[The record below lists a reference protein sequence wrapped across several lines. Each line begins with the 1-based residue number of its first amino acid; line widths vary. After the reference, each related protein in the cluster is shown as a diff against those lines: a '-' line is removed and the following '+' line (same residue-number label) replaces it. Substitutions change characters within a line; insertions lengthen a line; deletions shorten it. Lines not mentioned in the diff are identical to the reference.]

1 MNPLQRA
8 LLAMLWLALLVGLAT
23 VIGSRLQ
30 LSGDLR
36 LFMPAPQTADQ
47 RLLLGSLGEGP
58 GSRLLLMALSGAAPE
73 ILAEHSQALRTAAAE
88 LPGLRRVMNGEQ
100 DLDAFGDALLPF
112 RYLLSP
118 TLDSQT
124 LDAAFL
130 RAQLQARLQDL
141 GSPAASLVEPWVARD
156 PSLEILRLAER
167 WQPTREPQ
175 RLFDVWFTGDGNSAL
190 LLVETASAGF
200 DPQGQQAALEALRSA
215 FEFVASD
222 PAVQL
227 EISGPGAFSV
237 LMRERTQGE
246 ATLLGVSASV
256 LLLLLLALA
265 YRSLRLPLLGA
276 LPLASAALA
285 GLAAVAALFGSVHG
299 ITLAF
304 GFTLIGVAQ
313 DYPVHLFSHRR
324 PGHSAWRTV
333 GELWPT
339 LAAGAISTCLAYLS
353 FLASGVE
360 GLKQLAV
367 FAIAGLLAAA
377 TSTRWLL
384 PALLPMAHRDLADA
398 RLGVAL
404 HRLLQKTPRP
414 WALAPLLGIVAIA
427 WLMFSPRPLWDDN
440 LARLTPVPSELLQRD
455 AELRAALGAPDV
467 RYLLVLEAA
476 DNEALLQASE
486 TLEPALDA
494 LVQRGVLGGFDLPS
508 RYLPSA
514 ATQRERQTRLPN
526 AETLRAHLAEATEG
540 LPFRSAAFAPFLAD
554 VEAARSASLL
564 KVEDVLDTPLGAR
577 ISALLPG
584 NSDTPVALLGLVDVS
599 DPAALRQFADARG
612 DSLHL
617 LDLKAASEALASS
630 YRERVLG
637 ALLAAFVVLLV
648 ALAALLRSP
657 QRVLRVVTPVVLAGL
672 LTLALLH
679 AGGVAFNLFHLV
691 ALILASGLGL
701 DYALFFE
708 RAGSDAAE
716 QRRTLH
722 AIVLCVLS
730 TGLVF
735 GLLGTSSIPVLRAI
749 GLSVAMGVFLNFLL
763 AALIAGRGANHAR
776 P

>member
-8 LLAMLWLALLVGLAT
+8 LLAVLWLALLAGLAA

-47 RLLLGSLGEGP
+47 RLLLDSLGEGP
-58 GSRLLLMALSGAAPE
+58 GSRLLLLALSGAEPE
-73 ILAEHSQALRTAAAE
+73 VLAEHSQALRLAASD

-100 DLDAFGDALLPF
+100 DLDAFGDDLLPY

-118 TLDSQT
+118 SLDTQE

-141 GSPAASLVEPWVARD
+141 GSPAASLVEPWLARD

-167 WQPTREPQ
+167 WAPAREPE
-175 RLFDVWFTGDGNSAL
+175 RLFDVWFTGDGGSAL
-190 LLVETASAGF
+190 LLVETGIGGF
-200 DPQGQQAALEALRSA
+200 DPQGQQAALEGLRNA
-215 FEFVASD
+215 FAGIASD

-246 ATLLGVSASV
+246 ATRLGVTAS
-256 LLLLLLALA
+256 LLLLSLLALA

-324 PGHSAWRTV
+324 PGHGAWRTMR
-333 GELWPT
+333 ELWPT

-377 TSTRWLL
+377 ASTRWLL
-384 PALLPMAHRDLADA
+384 PALLPMAQRDMADA
-398 RLGVAL
+398 PLAGAL
-404 HRLLQKTPRP
+404 HRLLQRLPRP
-414 WALAPLLGIVAIA
+414 LALAPLLAIVAIA

-440 LARLTPVPSELLQRD
+440 LASLTPVPTELLQRD
-455 AELRAALGAPDV
+455 GELRAALGAPDV
-467 RYLLVLEAA
+467 RYLLVMEAA
-476 DNEALLQASE
+476 DHEALLQASE
-486 TLEPALDA
+486 ALEPALEA

-514 ATQRERQTRLPN
+514 ATQRARQERLPD
-526 AETLRAHLAEATEG
+526 AATLSAHLAEAAEG

-554 VEAARSASLL
+554 VEAARSAP
-564 KVEDVLDTPLGAR
+564 VLSVDDMLASPLGAR
-577 ISALLPG
+577 IAALLPA
-584 NSDTPVALLGLVDVS
+584 NTDTPVALLGLVDVN
-599 DPAALRQFADARG
+599 DPEALREFADARG
-612 DSLHL
+612 ETVHL

-630 YRERVLG
+630 YRERVLT
-637 ALLAAFVVLLV
+637 ALLAAFVLLLV

-657 QRVLRVVTPVVLAGL
+657 MRVLRVVIPVVLAGL

-722 AIVLCVLS
+722 AILLCVLS

-735 GLLGTSSIPVLRAI
+735 GLLGSSSIPVLRAI
-749 GLSVAMGVFLNFLL
+749 GLSVALGVVFNFLL
-763 AALIAGRGANHAR
+763 AALIAGRGASHAR

>member
-8 LLAMLWLALLVGLAT
+8 MLAALWLALLLGLAG

-58 GSRLLLMALSGAAPE
+58 GSRLLLLALSGAAPE
-73 ILAEHSQALRTAAAE
+73 VLADHSQALRIAASE
-88 LPGLRRVMNGEQ
+88 RPELRRVMNGEQ
-100 DLDAFGDALLPF
+100 DLDAFGDALLPY

-118 TLDSQT
+118 TLDTQA
-124 LDAAFL
+124 LDADFL

-141 GSPAASLVEPWVARD
+141 GSPAASLVEPWLARD
-156 PSLEILRLAER
+156 PSLEVLRLAER
-167 WQPTREPQ
+167 WQPVREPE
-175 RLFDVWFTGDGNSAL
+175 RVFDVWFTGDGKSAL
-190 LLVETASAGF
+190 LLVETAGTGF
-200 DPQGQQAALEALRSA
+200 DPQSQQAAIEALRTA
-215 FEFVASD
+215 FESVAGD
-222 PAVQL
+222 PAVEL

-246 ATLLGVSASV
+246 ATRLGITASA
-256 LLLLLLALA
+256 LLLMLMALA
-265 YRSLRLPLLGA
+265 YQSLRLPLLGA

-324 PGHSAWRTV
+324 PGQDAWHTV
-333 GELWPT
+333 RELWPT
-339 LAAGAISTCLAYLS
+339 LAAGAVSTCLAYLS
-353 FLASGVE
+353 FLTSGVE

-377 TSTRWLL
+377 ASTRWLL
-384 PALLPMAHRDLADA
+384 PALLPAAHQDLAEA

-404 HRLLQKTPRP
+404 HRLLQRLPRHR
-414 WALAPLLGIVAIA
+414 ALAPLLAALAIA
-427 WLMFSPRPLWDDN
+427 WLVFSPRPLWDDN
-440 LARLTPVPSELLQRD
+440 LASLTPVPTELLQRD
-455 AELRAALGAPDV
+455 GELRAALGAPDV

-476 DNEALLQASE
+476 DSEALLQASE
-486 TLEPALDA
+486 ALEPALDV
-494 LVQRGVLGGFDLPS
+494 LVQRGVLGGFELPS

-514 ATQRERQTRLPN
+514 ATQRARQGRLPA
-526 AETLRAHLAEATEG
+526 AETLRADLATAAVG
-540 LPFRSAAFAPFLAD
+540 LPFRSDAFAPFLAD
-554 VEAARSASLL
+554 VEAARGAAILGVDDL
-564 KVEDVLDTPLGAR
+564 LDTPLGAR
-577 ISALLPG
+577 VAALLPAT
-584 NSDTPVALLGLVDVS
+584 SDSPVALLGLIDVN
-599 DPAALRQFADARG
+599 DPSALSEFAAARG
-612 DSLHL
+612 DALHL
-617 LDLKAASEALASS
+617 LDLKAASEALSSS

-637 ALLAAFVVLLV
+637 ALLAAFVLLLA
-648 ALAALLRSP
+648 ALTALLRSA
-657 QRVLRVVTPVVLAGL
+657 QRVLRVMAPVLLAGL
-672 LTLALLH
+672 LTLAVLH

-722 AIVLCVLS
+722 AIALCALS

-735 GLLGTSSIPVLRAI
+735 GLLGSSSIPVLRAI
-749 GLSVAMGVFLNFLL
+749 GLSVALGVFFNFIL
-763 AALIAGRGANHAR
+763 AASIAGRGATHAR